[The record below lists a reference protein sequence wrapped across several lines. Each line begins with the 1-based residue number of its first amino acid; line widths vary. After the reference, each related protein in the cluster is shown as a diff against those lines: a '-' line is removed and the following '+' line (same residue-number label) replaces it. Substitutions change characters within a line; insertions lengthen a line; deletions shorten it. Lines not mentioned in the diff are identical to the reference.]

1 MRGRLGAA
9 APSLHWGPREPAPKL
24 PFRTVREPGDST
36 NPDAAPRGGAPDEA
50 TRERI
55 IQLAFGGNEAR
66 YEQFLAALREVT
78 PPDVEVILRGSAV
91 TGTRWADGEPFDA
104 DGLGTSDLDVTFLGR
119 DMLKFWD
126 SFYIPALHTVPLSD
140 EHPDASKTFT
150 PLRRA
155 LCNLAGRPVNL
166 QASADLVQFARDVLF
181 EQPYVTLIEKREGEN
196 LEAAPDDDDEA

>member
-1 MRGRLGAA
+1 VA
-9 APSLHWGPREPAPKL
+9 EP
-24 PFRTVREPGDST
+24 TDST
-36 NPDAAPRGGAPDEA
+36 HPDTAPRGGPPDET
-50 TRERI
+50 TRARI
-55 IQLAFGGNEAR
+55 VQLAFGGNEER

-78 PPDVEVILRGSAV
+78 PPGVEVILRGSAV
-91 TGTRWADGEPFDA
+91 TGKRWADGQPFDS

-140 EHPDASKTFT
+140 EHPDASKAFT

-155 LCNLAGRPVNL
+155 LCKLAGRPVNL

-181 EQPYVTLIEKREGEN
+181 DQPYVTLIEKQEGEN
-196 LEAAPDDDDEA
+196 LEAAKADDDT